1 MDSLDTIMKIK
12 QRIHI
17 APVGFEIDRI
27 VLPAVD
33 YKADKVYLLV
43 HDKKNEDKA
52 GSYID
57 SVIKELKK
65 HKIESEKVLVDW
77 RDVESITKTT
87 RQLLLRLHNNEVF
100 VNIASGSKNHAIA
113 LDRAI
118 MTLDDQ
124 EHITE
129 FYAESEAYEG
139 FKPGKQQLSIG
150 VKEVKE
156 IPKRQ
161 MVLPEGKE
169 LEALQI
175 LYEMSEKRT
184 CTFPCKKHTDDDDH
198 KWGYMTKT
206 QLKNE
211 CLKRNVLTD
220 HSSTLS
226 SLNKLIIEKLITNW
240 NYIKIEKVGTHYR
253 VSLST
258 DGMAFMYE
266 MTP

>member
-43 HDKKNEDKA
+43 HDKKKEDKA
-52 GSYID
+52 GPYID

-77 RDVESITKTT
+77 RDVESITKTA

-124 EHITE
+124 EHITQ

-139 FKPGKQQLSIG
+139 FEPGKQQLSIG

-161 MVLPEGKE
+161 MVLPQDKQFK
-169 LEALQI
+169 ALQI
-175 LYEMSEKRT
+175 LYEMSEKRR
-184 CTFPCKKHTDDDDH
+184 CTFPCKKHTDDNDH

-211 CLKRNVLTD
+211 CVKRGVLVQ
-220 HSSTLS
+220 HSSVLS

-240 NYIKIEKVGTHYR
+240 NYIKIKKDSTRYL